1 MRRIV
6 HLITSLVTTA
16 AIASACGDRPQP
28 VEAPSLTPA
37 AVAADVAPNDAL
49 GTDWGPWSEPV
60 NLSAINSTAQD
71 AQPALSPDRLSLY
84 FLSTRPGG
92 LGGQDIWVSRR
103 ASVDGPWEPP
113 VNLGPAVNTPFN
125 DNNPSLSQ
133 DGHLL
138 FFQSNRPGGHGAV
151 DIYVSRRT
159 KQNDDLDWGAPV
171 DLGGDVNTSQN
182 DAAPMFMPQVAEGPV
197 NFYFVRGPTTTDI
210 DIYSAAITRDGETLG
225 PATPVSELNFAVA
238 GITDARPSVRRDGK
252 EVIFLSNRPGGV
264 GEEDLYVSTR
274 QSVAFPWSAPM
285 NLGPTLNSAFRDASP
300 SLSLDGSTLVFAS
313 TRPGGVGDND
323 LWMSTRQKR

>member
-1 MRRIV
+1 MN
-6 HLITSLVTTA
+6 H
-16 AIASACGDRPQP
+16 
-28 VEAPSLTPA
+28 
-37 AVAADVAPNDAL
+37 DA
-49 GTDWGPWSEPV
+49 G
-60 NLSAINSTAQD
+60 
-71 AQPALSPDRLSLY
+71 
-84 FLSTRPGG
+84 RPG
-92 LGGQDIWVSRR
+92 Q
-103 ASVDGPWEPP
+103 
-113 VNLGPAVNTPFN
+113 
-125 DNNPSLSQ
+125 
-133 DGHLL
+133 H
-138 FFQSNRPGGHGAV
+138 
-151 DIYVSRRT
+151 
-159 KQNDDLDWGAPV
+159 
-171 DLGGDVNTSQN
+171 LGGDVNTSQN

-323 LWMSTRQKR
+323 LWMSTRRPIRQSAATCWAGSDAGLSSETRSRSAVERCASRHSMD